1 MLPELLAAFTL
12 GLFGS
17 LHCVGMCGPLMLAAT
32 GGGRWHGVL
41 TYQAGRILVYVLLG
55 GLLGTLGLG
64 AALWHAQGYFS
75 LVCGLALVMIA
86 VLGGQPERWLLRLPV
101 YGRFQFRL
109 RGWVSGL
116 LARRGGLGRFGL
128 GCCNGLLP
136 CGLVYLAVVAA
147 ANAGTPLAGA
157 AVMASFGLGTL
168 PLLLVT
174 LLTGQRLLA
183 GGSRLLARWSPV
195 LVALSGLLLL
205 WRGWHS
211 VLPVDFRVYQ
221 DLAFPPMCH

>member
-1 MLPELLAAFTL
+1 MI
-12 GLFGS
+12 
-17 LHCVGMCGPLMLAAT
+17 
-32 GGGRWHGVL
+32 

-55 GLLGTLGLG
+55 GALGTLGLG
-64 AALWHAQGYFS
+64 AGLWHAQGYFS
-75 LVCGLALVMIA
+75 VASGILLLLIAALRW
-86 VLGGQPERWLLRLPV
+86 QPERWLLSVPA
-101 YGRFQFRL
+101 YERFQFRL

-116 LARRGGLGRFGL
+116 LARRGTLGRFGL

-147 ANAGTPLAGA
+147 ANAGSPLSGA

-174 LLTGQRLLA
+174 LLTSHRLLA
-183 GGSRLLARWSPV
+183 GGARWLARWSPA
-195 LVALSGLLLL
+195 LVAVSGLLLL
-205 WRGWHS
+205 WRGWHT